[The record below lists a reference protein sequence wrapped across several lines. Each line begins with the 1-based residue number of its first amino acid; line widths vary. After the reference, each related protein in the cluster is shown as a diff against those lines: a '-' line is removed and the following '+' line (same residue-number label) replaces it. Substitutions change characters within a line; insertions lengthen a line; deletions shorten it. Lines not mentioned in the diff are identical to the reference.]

1 MAGSAEQWTQKRGTE
16 MEEKFSY
23 TKSLKELQK
32 ILEEL
37 EGENVEI
44 DKLSDNVKRA
54 VALIKLLREK
64 LKKTE
69 TEIKEIVKE
78 FDEKQQ

>member
-1 MAGSAEQWTQKRGTE
+1 

-23 TKSLKELQK
+23 TKALKELQK
-32 ILEEL
+32 ILDEL
-37 EGENVEI
+37 ESENVEI

-54 VALIKLLREK
+54 VTLIKLLREK

-78 FDEKQQ
+78 FDEKQG

>member
-1 MAGSAEQWTQKRGTE
+1 

-23 TKSLKELQK
+23 TKSLRELQK

-54 VALIKLLREK
+54 VTLIKILREK

-69 TEIKEIVKE
+69 TEIKEIVRE
-78 FDEKQQ
+78 FDEK

>member
-1 MAGSAEQWTQKRGTE
+1 

-23 TKSLKELQK
+23 TKTLKELQK

-37 EGENVEI
+37 ESENVEI

-54 VALIKLLREK
+54 VTLIKLLREK

-78 FDEKQQ
+78 FDEKA